1 MSTQMKSDDVIF
13 KFFKEICDEKN
24 DEKCVELGNN
34 WIKAMEKNLDTMQS
48 NLGESDKIKHKKNI
62 ESNKQHLN
70 SLKDKTASEWREYAT
85 QCMVEIIDHKS

>member
-1 MSTQMKSDDVIF
+1 MKSDDVIF
-13 KFFKEICDEKN
+13 TFFKEICDEEN